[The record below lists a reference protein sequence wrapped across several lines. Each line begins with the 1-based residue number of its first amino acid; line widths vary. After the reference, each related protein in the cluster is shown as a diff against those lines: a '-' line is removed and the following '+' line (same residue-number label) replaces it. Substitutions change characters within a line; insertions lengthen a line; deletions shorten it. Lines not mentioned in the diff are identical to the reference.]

1 MNLFMIMESF
11 SATSINDDIGIVLIL
26 ATPVLIVLAIVLFIA
41 GVLNKEKKPKI
52 FKIAGII
59 FLAAGISG
67 IVGLGQCGWY

>member
-1 MNLFMIMESF
+1 MSLLIIIESF
-11 SATSINDDIGIVLIL
+11 SALSTNDDIGIVLLL
-26 ATPVLIVLAIVLFIA
+26 ATPILLVLALVLFIV

-52 FKIAGII
+52 FKIAGIT

>member
-52 FKIAGII
+52 MLRLKKYTLFSKKLIKKSSI
-59 FLAAGISG
+59 
-67 IVGLGQCGWY
+67 